1 MMSVTDRIVVY
12 ILVNTQVGKE
22 DEILAKIRGMDYV
35 TEAYIVYGEFDI
47 IAKLELPQLEML
59 DAVVSKIRG
68 IEGVTKTSTLIT
80 ASR

>member
-1 MMSVTDRIVVY
+1 LMSVTDHIVVY
-12 ILVNTQVGKE
+12 ILVNTHVGKE
-22 DEILAKIRGMDYV
+22 DEILAKIRAMDYV

-59 DAVVSKIRG
+59 DSVVSQIRS

>member
-1 MMSVTDRIVVY
+1 MSVTDRIVVY

-22 DEILAKIRGMDYV
+22 DEILAKIRGMVYV

-59 DAVVSKIRG
+59 DAVVSKIRS

>member
-1 MMSVTDRIVVY
+1 MSEERIVVY

-22 DEILAKIRGMDYV
+22 DEILAKVRNMENV

-47 IAKLELPQLEML
+47 IAKIVLPQLELL
-59 DAVVSKIRG
+59 DEMVSTIRK

-80 ASR
+80 ANR